1 MPLMMEQLEKVIGGT
16 EPMIMAQEAVYYDAN
31 GNKYTLTVK
40 TRELPDI
47 LSQKV
52 SYSNGNG
59 TTFTLEQ

>member
-1 MPLMMEQLEKVIGGT
+1 MPMMMKELEKVTGGT
-16 EPMIMAQEAVYYDAN
+16 EPMITSQEVVYYDAN

-40 TRELPDI
+40 PQELPDI
-47 LSQKV
+47 SGAKV